1 MLFQNNPEMVY
12 GIMVGMFVGDL
23 FILALGLLAVRMF
36 VKIISTQQHILLPTI
51 VVLCV
56 VGAYALR
63 NSAFDVWLMIAFGIL
78 GCILNKL
85 AIPLVPVVVGRILG
99 PIIEEN
105 FARAMLMT

>member
-1 MLFQNNPEMVY
+1 M
-12 GIMVGMFVGDL
+12 
-23 FILALGLLAVRMF
+23 
-36 VKIISTQQHILLPTI
+36 
-51 VVLCV
+51 

-63 NSAFDVWLMIAFGIL
+63 NSAFDVWLIIAFGIL

-85 AIPLVPVVVGRILG
+85 GIPLVPLVLGRILG